1 MSGRDFYKVMY
12 KNKSSNRKTVHHVT
26 SGDILDNETEFN
38 ANQFKLFDD
47 FSTDLRINFSAIR
60 NFHEATR
67 CRRRVDPDDS
77 GIDVENGNTL
87 DDIPSSN
94 DRDLLENEVMVDP
107 WSSMDSSNSPL
118 TDSGP
123 SASDDCTPSTSSETP
138 RAPLDT
144 SSPIFPETRR
154 LPDPNDSKH
163 RNVQKYTSKA
173 TDKTRPRDLTLEL
186 ETLEPDPLPRRPHFL
201 DDDYQPPSRSNIECR
216 IPKPH
221 FLDHSPSP
229 DEFDERSDITNP
241 NFLDDEI
248 DGDDGQ
254 AQKKAGALPKRTT
267 KPQSSTYTTPED
279 RPHRTNYRSTLHY
292 GLESAA
298 RSSERDKRASQLYR
312 GTWPGER
319 DVWTGHDSSSVR
331 SFSSNGS
338 NNCPRPSSN
347 LENKMECVCSLIS
360 LLSLSPENNADLSG
374 PLLDMSRSV
383 ESCIAMRQA
392 GCIPLLVQLIHSKV
406 PRETRDRAAK
416 ALRNIIHTQTDDKA
430 GRREGRVWRLLEQVR
445 EYCYVLE
452 DLVEARK
459 EGKEVIE
466 DDATKH
472 PSQSVAALMKLSF
485 DEEHRHVV
493 CQLGGLQA
501 LAALVSGDQAAH
513 GSRTDDNTC
522 LTMRKYAGM
531 TLTNLTFGDGNNK
544 SLLCSFKDFMLALV
558 EQLESPND
566 DMRQVTAAVLR
577 NLSWRADTNS
587 KQVLREVGAVK
598 GLTKAAMTC
607 QKEATLKSVLSAL
620 WNLTAHCSMNKVA
633 LCSVDGALGF
643 LVDMLS
649 YNSPTKTLAIVE
661 NAGGIM
667 RNVSS
672 HIAVREDYR
681 QILRERNCLSV
692 LLQHLK
698 SPSLTVVSNS
708 CGTLW
713 NLSARCQQDQQFLWD
728 HGAVPMLR
736 SLIHSKH
743 KMIAMGSSAALKNL
757 LNSKPGKTHIIALDT
772 TARNMNLPA
781 LPTLGARKQ
790 KALEQELD
798 QNLAETCDNI
808 EPATS
813 PTTSNRE
820 EKNLFTATE
829 RQIAM
834 NLERH
839 RMTSSSPLMGNLAS
853 QISLSHSA
861 HLASYL
867 SCSNTL
873 LKGAL
878 VTRSATG
885 SAGNVNRSDS
895 KDSVTSTHSDSV
907 FERVMRTG
915 KVPVPT
921 PRNKD
926 LMKMETSGG
935 AFKATSSTLPKDN
948 AYLRYNQPPIPPPR
962 SSTDMRTN
970 YTESGYD
977 VDQDS
982 CDQPIDYSRKYS
994 ETKTTETETPLAQE
1008 KPKNSESKK
1017 YKKENPNSFGD
1028 YQETDLDQ
1036 PTDYSLRYAE
1046 LQSETGSDIS
1056 EPPGPSVH
1064 EDTIKHFATE
1074 GTPYETP
1081 IIFSTA
1087 TSMSDLRVIGKEG
1100 KPKTTPNMKE
1110 HPEAMTHS
1118 DEKDTC
1124 SIEDPPG
1131 HDNDR
1136 AISAPQQQTDPIPEK
1151 RSVFDTKF
1159 SSGMISPEKP
1169 VNYCDEGTPG
1179 YFSRV
1184 SSLSSLGEPT
1194 EEDSLAKK
1202 NARATINVEPSP
1214 QEQSTSSSGKD
1225 KEGSKAV
1232 TFATEPLV
1240 SQPETPGIAS
1250 ARTGSPSQRF
1260 VEDTPLMFSR
1270 SSSLGS
1276 LPECSQQDDQ
1286 GSVVSEVSRL
1296 TSGCISPS
1304 EIPDSPGQSAPLSPP
1319 AAPPAPHAHMLAP
1332 ETESCRVASVF
1343 EERVSRFV
1351 VEHTPAQ
1358 FSANTSLSSLTIDDE
1373 PKQSLLMMKPS
1384 GTESTQSPPV
1394 NNSGLMTNDTR
1405 QLAPCSISAS
1415 GMHNDSVK
1423 GTQTPGDTCKV
1434 YFTEDTPAIL
1444 SKAGSNSNLSVLSI
1458 DSSPPAPSGNLKPHS
1473 PLPSHETPPR
1483 YQSPPSNLPHRH
1495 AMAPDEQDEKPA
1507 ELHHHDTSDSS
1518 NLSDAGD
1525 LLEECIQK
1533 GIAQVVKNKGPQSE
1547 VASINPYNVRDDV
1560 YRSLP
1565 PYLRSSTETVKMS
1578 HDFARNVR
1586 DSQSRSPSG
1595 SESRGS
1601 SGCLAPP
1608 LPPKPGPPRPPS
1620 DHVQGRKHQ
1629 SRLQVK
1635 SPTSRDKP
1643 KLPIT
1648 SDLARNDSLS
1658 SLSLDSFGST
1668 DREIFEETVKAG
1680 LSSVNPRAKFTLES
1694 NKGKAHSVERPAE
1707 SKGHSRHHKSLDR
1720 SDKITQHRSKTK
1732 DPEFERNL
1740 ASGAYSI
1747 KPTNKVKKLEQDF
1760 AALNL
1765 TRSPYSYHGETS
1777 GYSLALHA
1785 RYRGHSSRY
1794 YDDGPPSL
1802 PARIE
1807 DPRRQLERSN
1817 SLSSLSNESFGST
1830 DKEVF
1835 ERCVRM
1841 GMSKAQPKKRDDGKL
1856 RVRSDDRL
1864 EIRESHRRRRK
1875 ENKAQ
1880 GALDK
1885 MVGEEYSK
1893 DRAILEEVIA
1903 RGAGESKT
1911 QTKSENKT
1919 QSKNV
1924 PAPSADRATADE
1936 LADTALPTGSD
1947 SQHGSHCDTG
1957 PDTASD
1963 TALDTTQDSLDPDTV
1978 FERSNEM
1985 ATVDSGN
1992 TTHESAEN
2000 DIDGSN
2006 ECLAPKSANTTIESE
2021 IKDELNRSNE
2031 SYAEVLDGT
2040 WSDDESHD
2048 CPVTLTT
2055 KTKLDWTDIKAEK
2068 TAAEDHSKKTD
2079 TWNDNTCPDDVTF
2092 PTISGSVHMV
2102 SSIRSEIVEA
2112 NMALPD
2118 LLEKSEAN
2126 NLFSRPDLTNKL
2138 ESQELHIHEDEK
2150 LEDGLIDIPTFTLDD
2165 GDHKFD
2171 SIISSAI
2178 EKEAA
2183 RLAAQLKNAQYTME
2197 ASATSLASLDLDHI
2211 KPPSNLGSLLS
2222 LSASGHWDESA
2233 AQTSKRTKSRKKSLP
2248 VALMVKRALSNSLHQ
2263 GSSEHLDSIPV
2274 SLLDNIKPPSE
2285 MEHIDMEGSMISVS
2299 SIVSEVADVKDKPA
2313 IIFDFKQPVQDFPL
2327 CSTFTNVFH
2336 DLDKVNPPSLF
2347 DEIAESTLEME
2358 QTTAHQVY
2366 DDCISNTLNVVTD
2379 LPSGSENC
2387 TPLPSDISSVESTPK
2402 RQRDSKY
2409 LTPKEKRK
2417 TNNRYQT
2424 YTITDTVSESDVVLE
2439 VAETEE
2445 FVTWTKSESDRSD
2458 EYVTAT
2464 FEPKTKRRLS
2474 AKQRRLEDRARYQTQ
2489 TVSIHNILTHEPPA
2503 QAVAPDPHIESL
2515 KQRLAAKKTIKQKRM
2530 EDAERF
2536 RTRTLS
2542 EDIPPSPT
2550 FVTKDAN
2557 FENVETT
2564 TGYDSLSSNEPNHQQ
2579 LHDDVFV
2586 REVDSGNNEDDFE
2599 LNSTQ
2604 MQTYTKSFRNY
2615 LPVIESPAAVDMCV
2629 VNNLKNIEMTASY
2642 RQRDRSQHASSSD
2655 FAGYEADCN
2664 SEERAHSESDTE
2676 TPAPRPKPKIIK
2688 PEARR
2693 DGSVDSNE
2701 SGELEQD
2708 SPKAIRGRKKAMYV
2722 SPYRRTAPPARKQ
2735 TAPPVK
2741 VAAKPSGLTKPT
2753 SSVPKT
2759 TLKSTIKPPSTKT
2772 QNPST
2777 SPKKLPNKSPTK
2789 TAQKN
2794 VTTPPVTKP
2803 LPLTRQGTFTKED
2816 STVPP
2821 KDLPEPDVRATPR
2834 LAKPSSPTKVN
2845 TSPSRLPQYSRYAR
2859 PPLAKSSVNTS
2870 RQTKPTAKKPAEPV
2884 MKNSPSNHSLQ
2895 SNDSGKTIVLARGSR
2910 QGSTSSVNS
2919 IPSTKSNTRDVES
2932 KIANLWRRNEKKTTK
2947 VEKKVSIGSDQTEPP
2962 KLIRSSTFEG
2972 QPKLSQI
2979 SAPKQKTA
2987 IGMRVSQIPSL
2998 RPKAAPAKPTASAT
3012 TAKKPATRTFLK
3024 KQISGQL
3031 TS

>member
-1 MSGRDFYKVMY
+1 MNRDYYKVMY
-12 KNKSSNRKTVHHVT
+12 TNKNCNRNVMDSQDV
-26 SGDILDNETEFN
+26 LDNDTEFN
-38 ANQFKLFDD
+38 ANRFKLYDD
-47 FSTDLRINFSAIR
+47 FATDLRFNFSTLR
-60 NFHEATR
+60 NFHDVVR
-67 CRRRVDPDDS
+67 SDVSRRRGDPDDS
-77 GIDVENGNTL
+77 GVDVENGNPL
-87 DDIPSSN
+87 DDVTTSN
-94 DRDLLENEVMVDP
+94 DSDLLENEVMVDT

-123 SASDDCTPSTSSETP
+123 SASDDCTPSTSSEPP
-138 RAPLDT
+138 RGPPQA
-144 SSPIFPETRR
+144 SSPPSATRR
-154 LPDPNDSKH
+154 LPDPKDTKPKH
-163 RNVQKYTSKA
+163 PKHVPKPDKA
-173 TDKTRPRDLTLEL
+173 RTRDLTLDLDNIDTEHI
-186 ETLEPDPLPRRPHFL
+186 PRRPHFL
-201 DDDYQPPSRSNIECR
+201 DDDYHPSKSNIECR

-241 NFLDDEI
+241 NFLDDEV
-248 DGDDGQ
+248 DGDDNQ
-254 AQKKAGALPKRTT
+254 AQKKAGAFPKRPT
-267 KPQSSTYTTPED
+267 KTQTSTSQED

-319 DVWTGHDSSSVR
+319 DVWTAHDSSSVR

-338 NNCPRPSSN
+338 DCTRPSSN

-383 ESCIAMRQA
+383 ESCVAMRQA

-430 GRREGRVWRLLEQVR
+430 GRREARVWRLLEQVR

-452 DLVEARK
+452 DLVESRK
-459 EGKEVIE
+459 EGKEAIE
-466 DDATKH
+466 DDLSKH

-649 YNSPTKTLAIVE
+649 YDSPTKTLAIVE

-713 NLSARCQQDQQFLWD
+713 NLSARCPLDQQFLWD

-757 LNSKPGKTHIIALDT
+757 LNSKPGKTHIISLDT
-772 TARNMNLPA
+772 TARSMNLPA
-781 LPTLGARKQ
+781 LPTLGVRKQ

-813 PTTSNRE
+813 PSTSNRE

-878 VTRSATG
+878 VSRSSEG
-885 SAGNVNRSDS
+885 SSTNVNRSDS

-907 FERVMRTG
+907 FERGMRTG

-921 PRNKD
+921 PRSKD
-926 LMKMETSGG
+926 LMKMDTGSDT
-935 AFKATSSTLPKDN
+935 FKSSKPLSKDAT
-948 AYLRYNQPPIPPPR
+948 YLRYSGQPPIPPPR

-982 CDQPIDYSRKYS
+982 CDQPIDFSRKYS
-994 ETKTTETETPLAQE
+994 ETKTESEPVE
-1008 KPKNSESKK
+1008 KPKVETTKYSKK
-1017 YKKENPNSFGD
+1017 EPNTFGD

-1046 LQSETGSDIS
+1046 HQSETGSDIS
-1056 EPPGPSVH
+1056 EPPAPSVH

-1087 TSMSDLRVIGKEG
+1087 TSMSDLRIIGKDG
-1100 KPKTTPNMKE
+1100 KPKTSSVKE
-1110 HPEAMTHS
+1110 HPEVMTHS

-1124 SIEDPPG
+1124 SIEDPPR
-1131 HDNDR
+1131 HDNDI
-1136 AISAPQQQTDPIPEK
+1136 AISTPPTASISDPVVEK
-1151 RSVFDTKF
+1151 RGAFDTKF

-1202 NARATINVEPSP
+1202 NARASINVEPSP

-1232 TFATEPLV
+1232 TFAQEPV
-1240 SQPETPGIAS
+1240 SIAQETSGAAS
-1250 ARTGSPSQRF
+1250 ARTSSPQRF
-1260 VEDTPLMFSR
+1260 IEDTPLMFSR

-1286 GSVVSEVSRL
+1286 GSIVSEVSRL

-1304 EIPDSPGQSAPLSPP
+1304 EIPDSPGQSVPLSPRSRH
-1319 AAPPAPHAHMLAP
+1319 APVVVRTVPTTPPLV
-1332 ETESCRVASVF
+1332 ESRNISVF
-1343 EERVSRFV
+1343 EERTSQFV

-1358 FSANTSLSSLTIDDE
+1358 FSANTSLSSLTINDE
-1373 PKQSLLMMKPS
+1373 PKLPLL
-1384 GTESTQSPPV
+1384 
-1394 NNSGLMTNDTR
+1394 L
-1405 QLAPCSISAS
+1405 
-1415 GMHNDSVK
+1415 
-1423 GTQTPGDTCKV
+1423 
-1434 YFTEDTPAIL
+1434 EDTN
-1444 SKAGSNSNLSVLSI
+1444 KETNSEVNSTPLEDLPNSSQDVDI
-1458 DSSPPAPSGNLKPHS
+1458 SSPPDLPAANEGNDSKGADSCGEWESTGGIHS
-1473 PLPSHETPPR
+1473 
-1483 YQSPPSNLPHRH
+1483 
-1495 AMAPDEQDEKPA
+1495 
-1507 ELHHHDTSDSS
+1507 SDSDAA
-1518 NLSDAGD
+1518 SDRE
-1525 LLEECIQK
+1525 LLQQCIQK
-1533 GIAQVVKNKGPQSE
+1533 GIMQVVKNKGPPSD
-1547 VASINPYNVRDDV
+1547 VSSVNPFRDDV

-1565 PYLRSSTETVKMS
+1565 PYLRSSTETVMMP
-1578 HDFARNVR
+1578 HDFSRNVR
-1586 DSQSRSPSG
+1586 ESSSP
-1595 SESRGS
+1595 
-1601 SGCLAPP
+1601 LPPP
-1608 LPPKPGPPRPPS
+1608 LPPKVRHPEAPPRPPPME
-1620 DHVQGRKHQ
+1620 DHPLVEGRRHE
-1629 SRLQVK
+1629 SRQLEK
-1635 SPTSRDKP
+1635 THRDRP
-1643 KLPIT
+1643 KLPTAQHLI
-1648 SDLARNDSLS
+1648 RNDSLS

-1680 LSSVNPRAKFTLES
+1680 LSSVNPRAEFSLDT
-1694 NKGKAHSVERPAE
+1694 KGKAHSVERKPE
-1707 SKGHSRHHKSLDR
+1707 STRQGRHHKSLDR
-1720 SDKITQHRSKTK
+1720 SDKIAHRGSKIR
-1732 DPEFERNL
+1732 DPEFEKNL
-1740 ASGAYSI
+1740 ASGAYNI
-1747 KPTNKVKKLEQDF
+1747 KTTSKVKKLDQEF
-1760 AALNL
+1760 AV

-1777 GYSLALHA
+1777 MHHS
-1785 RYRGHSSRY
+1785 RYRNHSRF

-1802 PARIE
+1802 PARID
-1807 DPRRQLERSN
+1807 DPRRLERSN
-1817 SLSSLSNESFGST
+1817 SLSSLSNDSFGST

-1841 GMSKAQPKKRDDGKL
+1841 GMSKPQPKKRDEKL

-1864 EIRESHRRRRK
+1864 EIRESHRRRRNNAK
-1875 ENKAQ
+1875 PHQ

-1903 RGAGESKT
+1903 RGAGEIKPGEGGN
-1911 QTKSENKT
+1911 QKN

-1924 PAPSADRATADE
+1924 PAPSAVLAAADARADNARGS
-1936 LADTALPTGSD
+1936 TGSD
-1947 SQHGSHCDTG
+1947 HDS
-1957 PDTASD
+1957 AI
-1963 TALDTTQDSLDPDTV
+1963 DTTIEITLNDSNVSIFD
-1978 FERSNEM
+1978 RSNEM

-1992 TTHESAEN
+1992 TTLESDSNEL
-2000 DIDGSN
+2000 DHSN
-2006 ECLAPKSANTTIESE
+2006 ECLAPKSCNTTVESE
-2021 IKDELNRSNE
+2021 RDELNRSNE
-2031 SYAEVLDGT
+2031 SYADVLDGS
-2040 WSDDESHD
+2040 WSDEEDKPKD
-2048 CPVTLTT
+2048 YDAATLTR
-2055 KTKLDWTDIKAEK
+2055 KNKHKLEWTDIKC
-2068 TAAEDHSKKTD
+2068 TDSLNLDDLSKKSNDHDHD
-2079 TWNDNTCPDDVTF
+2079 TWNENTCPDDVTF

-2102 SSIRSEIVEA
+2102 SSLRSEIVDA
-2112 NMALPD
+2112 AMALPD
-2118 LLEKSEAN
+2118 LLEKSEGPK
-2126 NLFSRPDLTNKL
+2126 LFSKLDLTDKL
-2138 ESQELHIHEDEK
+2138 
-2150 LEDGLIDIPTFTLDD
+2150 DGDLVTSVDGKLDD
-2165 GDHKFD
+2165 KMLLDNIPEPSFTSLVDDGEPKFD
-2171 SIISSAI
+2171 SIMSSAI

-2183 RLAAQLKNAQYTME
+2183 RLAAQLKNAQFTME
-2197 ASATSLASLDLDHI
+2197 NSVTSLTSIDLDNV

-2222 LSASGHWDESA
+2222 LSASGHWDESQS
-2233 AQTSKRTKSRKKSLP
+2233 QTSKKSQKSRKKSLP
-2248 VALMVKRALSNSLHQ
+2248 VALMVKRALSNSMNQ
-2263 GSSEHLDSIPV
+2263 GSSEHLDSL
-2274 SLLDNIKPPSE
+2274 SLSFLDNVKPPSE
-2285 MEHIDMEGSMISVS
+2285 MEHIDMNGSMVSVS
-2299 SIVSEVADVKDKPA
+2299 SLVSEVVETRDNKTP

-2327 CSTFTNVFH
+2327 CTTFTSVFH

-2347 DEIAESTLEME
+2347 DEMAESTLENE
-2358 QTTAHQVY
+2358 PTTAHQIY
-2366 DDCISNTLNVVTD
+2366 DDCVSNTLNVITD
-2379 LPSGSENC
+2379 IPSGSETC

-2409 LTPKEKRK
+2409 LTPKEKRMAAK
-2417 TNNRYQT
+2417 HRYQT
-2424 YTITDTVSESDVVLE
+2424 YTITDTVSESDVVIK
-2439 VAETEE
+2439 AETDA
-2445 FVTWTKSESDRSD
+2445 FMTWTKSESDKSD
-2458 EYVTAT
+2458 DYVKVTS
-2464 FEPKTKRRLS
+2464 EPKLKRRLS
-2474 AKQRRLEDRARYQTQ
+2474 AKQRRMEDRARYQTQ
-2489 TVSIHNILTHEPPA
+2489 TVDIQNILSSQESSQSTDKPN
-2503 QAVAPDPHIESL
+2503 PHIESL
-2515 KQRLAAKKTIKQKRM
+2515 KQRLAAKKTLKQRRM

-2564 TGYDSLSSNEPNHQQ
+2564 TGYDSLSSNELNHQQ
-2579 LHDDVFV
+2579 ILDDRHSDDVF
-2586 REVDSGNNEDDFE
+2586 RDVDSGHNEDDFE
-2599 LNSTQ
+2599 LNSAQ
-2604 MQTYTKSFRNY
+2604 LKTYTKSFRTY

-2642 RQRDRSQHASSSD
+2642 RRALQSDKSQHPSSSD
-2655 FAGYEADCN
+2655 FASYEGDSN
-2664 SEERAHSESDTE
+2664 SEDKVHSESDSE
-2676 TPAPRPKPKIIK
+2676 TPTSRPKPKIIK
-2688 PEARR
+2688 PERR
-2693 DGSVDSNE
+2693 DESLDSNE
-2701 SGELEQD
+2701 SGEKEHEA
-2708 SPKAIRGRKKAMYV
+2708 PKVVRGRKKAMYV
-2722 SPYRRTAPPARKQ
+2722 SPYRRTAPSPK
-2735 TAPPVK
+2735 
-2741 VAAKPSGLTKPT
+2741 KPLTPLTKT
-2753 SSVPKT
+2753 SPKSSMT
-2759 TLKSTIKPPSTKT
+2759 TLRPSPSSSKAHSSAKPPSKLPPAAKT
-2772 QNPST
+2772 SLNT
-2777 SPKKLPNKSPTK
+2777 SPKKTAPNKSPSK
-2789 TAQKN
+2789 LAQKPM
-2794 VTTPPVTKP
+2794 TIPSAPTKP
-2803 LPLTRQGTFTKED
+2803 VPLVRQGTFTKEE
-2816 STVPP
+2816 SCVPT
-2821 KDLPEPDVRATPR
+2821 KDLPIPDKKTSTRVGIA
-2834 LAKPSSPTKVN
+2834 SSPTKAGPN
-2845 TSPSRLPQYSRYAR
+2845 ISPSRLPQFNRSR
-2859 PPLAKSSVNTS
+2859 PSTSKTTKSPKQSTS
-2870 RQTKPTAKKPAEPV
+2870 KRNSEPT
-2884 MKNSPSNHSLQ
+2884 MKNSASNQSLQ
-2895 SNDSGKTIVLARGSR
+2895 SNDSGKTIILARGSR

-2919 IPSTKSNTRDVES
+2919 ISSSKTKDVES
-2932 KIANLWRRNEKKTTK
+2932 KIANLWKRVEQTKKLPAK
-2947 VEKKVSIGSDQTEPP
+2947 SDKKVFIESDKTETP

-2972 QPKLSQI
+2972 QPKQPVST
-2979 SAPKQKTA
+2979 ATKQKSA
-2987 IGMRVSQIPSL
+2987 IGIRVSQIPSL
-2998 RPKAAPAKPTASAT
+2998 RPKSTVSKTTSQTNVNKKPT
-3012 TAKKPATRTFLK
+3012 RGFLRK
-3024 KQISGQL
+3024 GSGQV

>member
-1 MSGRDFYKVMY
+1 MNRDYYKVMY
-12 KNKSSNRKTVHHVT
+12 TNKNSNRNVMDTRDV
-26 SGDILDNETEFN
+26 LDNDTEFN
-38 ANQFKLFDD
+38 ANRFKLYDD
-47 FSTDLRINFSAIR
+47 FATDLRFNFSALR
-60 NFHEATR
+60 NFHEVVR
-67 CRRRVDPDDS
+67 SDGYRRRGDPNDS
-77 GIDVENGNTL
+77 GVDVENGNPL
-87 DDIPSSN
+87 DDTTASN
-94 DRDLLENEVMVDP
+94 DSDLLENEVMVDT

-123 SASDDCTPSTSSETP
+123 SASDDCPPSTSNEPP
-138 RAPLDT
+138 RRPVQA
-144 SSPIFPETRR
+144 SSPIAPDTRCTA
-154 LPDPNDSKH
+154 DPKDTKSKYPK
-163 RNVQKYTSKA
+163 NVIPK
-173 TDKTRPRDLTLEL
+173 TDKARTRDLTLDFDNIDSEHI
-186 ETLEPDPLPRRPHFL
+186 PRRPHFL
-201 DDDYQPPSRSNIECR
+201 DDDYHLPSKSNIECR

-241 NFLDDEI
+241 NFLDDEV
-248 DGDDGQ
+248 DGDDNQ
-254 AQKKAGALPKRTT
+254 AQKKAGAFPKRPN
-267 KPQSSTYTTPED
+267 KIQSSNYTSQED

-319 DVWTGHDSSSVR
+319 DVWTAHDSSSVR

-338 NNCPRPSSN
+338 DCARPSSN

-383 ESCIAMRQA
+383 ESCVAMRQA

-406 PRETRDRAAK
+406 SRETRDRAAK

-430 GRREGRVWRLLEQVR
+430 GRREARVWRLLEQVR

-459 EGKEVIE
+459 EGKEAIE
-466 DDATKH
+466 DDVTKH

-713 NLSARCQQDQQFLWD
+713 NLSARCPQDQQFLWD

-757 LNSKPGKTHIIALDT
+757 LNSKPGKTHIISLDT
-772 TARNMNLPA
+772 TARSMNLPA

-813 PTTSNRE
+813 PSTSNRE

-839 RMTSSSPLMGNLAS
+839 RMTSSSPLMGNLSS

-878 VTRSATG
+878 VSRSSEG
-885 SAGNVNRSDS
+885 SSTNVNRSES

-907 FERVMRTG
+907 FERGVRTG

-921 PRNKD
+921 PRSKD
-926 LMKMETSGG
+926 LMKMDTGSDTFNGS
-935 AFKATSSTLPKDN
+935 KTLSKDAT
-948 AYLRYNQPPIPPPR
+948 YLRYTGQPPIPPPR

-982 CDQPIDYSRKYS
+982 CDQPIDFSRKYS
-994 ETKTTETETPLAQE
+994 ETKTESEPVE
-1008 KPKNSESKK
+1008 KPKTEAKK
-1017 YKKENPNSFGD
+1017 YTKKEPNTFGD

-1046 LQSETGSDIS
+1046 HQSETGSDIS
-1056 EPPGPSVH
+1056 EPPAPSVH

-1087 TSMSDLRVIGKEG
+1087 TSMSDLRIIGKDG
-1100 KPKTTPNMKE
+1100 KPKTSSVKE
-1110 HPEAMTHS
+1110 HPEVMTHS

-1124 SIEDPPG
+1124 SIEDPPR
-1131 HDNDR
+1131 HDNDI
-1136 AISAPQQQTDPIPEK
+1136 AISTPPTASISEPIVEK
-1151 RSVFDTKF
+1151 RGVFDTKF

-1202 NARATINVEPSP
+1202 NARASINVEPSP

-1232 TFATEPLV
+1232 TFAQEPV
-1240 SQPETPGIAS
+1240 SIAQEAS
-1250 ARTGSPSQRF
+1250 GAASPQRF
-1260 VEDTPLMFSR
+1260 IEDTPLMFSR

-1304 EIPDSPGQSAPLSPP
+1304 EIPDSPGQSVPLSPRSRHAP
-1319 AAPPAPHAHMLAP
+1319 AVVRTAPTTPPLA
-1332 ETESCRVASVF
+1332 EGVNISVF
-1343 EERVSRFV
+1343 DERPARFV

-1358 FSANTSLSSLTIDDE
+1358 FSANTSLSSLTINDE
-1373 PKQSLLMMKPS
+1373 PKVSCNCAHHPNVSPLDERPARFVVEHTPAQFSANTSLSSLTINDEPKLPLLLEDITKESNSEMTSPPTEDVPNSSHGDDVNSPPEMPS
-1384 GTESTQSPPV
+1384 TNEVNDSKDSCGDWEST
-1394 NNSGLMTNDTR
+1394 GG
-1405 QLAPCSISAS
+1405 I
-1415 GMHNDSVK
+1415 
-1423 GTQTPGDTCKV
+1423 
-1434 YFTEDTPAIL
+1434 
-1444 SKAGSNSNLSVLSI
+1444 
-1458 DSSPPAPSGNLKPHS
+1458 HS
-1473 PLPSHETPPR
+1473 
-1483 YQSPPSNLPHRH
+1483 
-1495 AMAPDEQDEKPA
+1495 
-1507 ELHHHDTSDSS
+1507 SDSDAA
-1518 NLSDAGD
+1518 SDGE
-1525 LLEECIQK
+1525 LLQQCIQK
-1533 GIAQVVKNKGPQSE
+1533 GIMQVVKNKGPPSD
-1547 VASINPYNVRDDV
+1547 VSSVNPFRDDI

-1565 PYLRSSTETVKMS
+1565 PYLRSSTETVMMS
-1578 HDFARNVR
+1578 RDFGRNVR
-1586 DSQSRSPSG
+1586 ESSP
-1595 SESRGS
+1595 
-1601 SGCLAPP
+1601 LPPP
-1608 LPPKPGPPRPPS
+1608 LPPKVRNPEAPPRPPPME
-1620 DHVQGRKHQ
+1620 DHPLLEGRRHE
-1629 SRLQVK
+1629 SRQLEK
-1635 SPTSRDKP
+1635 THRERP
-1643 KLPIT
+1643 KLPTAQHLI
-1648 SDLARNDSLS
+1648 RNDSLS

-1680 LSSVNPRAKFTLES
+1680 LSSVNPRAEFDLDS
-1694 NKGKAHSVERPAE
+1694 KGKAHSVERKTE
-1707 SKGHSRHHKSLDR
+1707 VTRQGRHHKSLDR
-1720 SDKITQHRSKTK
+1720 SDKISHRGPKVR

-1747 KPTNKVKKLEQDF
+1747 KSTSKVKKLEEL
-1760 AALNL
+1760 ANVS
-1765 TRSPYSYHGETS
+1765 RSPYSYHGES
-1777 GYSLALHA
+1777 MH
-1785 RYRGHSSRY
+1785 HSRFKHHSRF

-1802 PARIE
+1802 PARID
-1807 DPRRQLERSN
+1807 DPRRLERSN
-1817 SLSSLSNESFGST
+1817 SLSSLSNDSFGST

-1841 GMSKAQPKKRDDGKL
+1841 GMSKPQPKKRDEKL

-1875 ENKAQ
+1875 DTKQ

-1903 RGAGESKT
+1903 RGAGEIKPGEAGN
-1911 QTKSENKT
+1911 QKG

-1924 PAPSADRATADE
+1924 PAPSAVLAAADARADNARGN
-1936 LADTALPTGSD
+1936 TGSD
-1947 SQHGSHCDTG
+1947 Y
-1957 PDTASD
+1957 
-1963 TALDTTQDSLDPDTV
+1963 DSAIDSTIEITLNDSNVSIFD
-1978 FERSNEM
+1978 RSNEM
-1985 ATVDSGN
+1985 ATIDSGN
-1992 TTHESAEN
+1992 TTLESDSNEM
-2000 DIDGSN
+2000 DHSN
-2006 ECLAPKSANTTIESE
+2006 ECLAPKSCNTTVESE
-2021 IKDELNRSNE
+2021 RDELNRSNE
-2031 SYAEVLDGT
+2031 SYADVLDGS
-2040 WSDDESHD
+2040 WSDEEEKSKDYD
-2048 CPVTLTT
+2048 VATLTR
-2055 KTKLDWTDIKAEK
+2055 KNKHKLEWTDIKC
-2068 TAAEDHSKKTD
+2068 TDSQMNFDDLSKKSNEND
-2079 TWNDNTCPDDVTF
+2079 TWNENTCPDDVTF
-2092 PTISGSVHMV
+2092 PTISGSVHLV
-2102 SSIRSEIVEA
+2102 SSLRSEIVDA
-2112 NMALPD
+2112 AMALPD
-2118 LLEKSEAN
+2118 LLEKTEVPKM
-2126 NLFSRPDLTNKL
+2126 FSKLDLTDKL
-2138 ESQELHIHEDEK
+2138 
-2150 LEDGLIDIPTFTLDD
+2150 DGDLVTSDD
-2165 GDHKFD
+2165 GKADDKLMLENVPEPSFTSLVDDGEQKFD
-2171 SIISSAI
+2171 SILSSAI

-2183 RLAAQLKNAQYTME
+2183 RLAAQLKNAQFAMDH
-2197 ASATSLASLDLDHI
+2197 SATSLTSMDLDNV

-2222 LSASGHWDESA
+2222 LSASGHWDES
-2233 AQTSKRTKSRKKSLP
+2233 QSQSSKKSQKSRKKSLP
-2248 VALMVKRALSNSLHQ
+2248 VALMVKRALSNSMHQ
-2263 GSSEHLDSIPV
+2263 GSSEHLDSL
-2274 SLLDNIKPPSE
+2274 SLSFLDNVKPPSE
-2285 MEHIDMEGSMISVS
+2285 MEHIDMSGSMVSVS
-2299 SIVSEVADVKDKPA
+2299 SIVSEVAETRDSKTP

-2327 CSTFTNVFH
+2327 CTTFTSVFH

-2347 DEIAESTLEME
+2347 DEMAESTLELE
-2358 QTTAHQVY
+2358 PTTAHNIY
-2366 DDCISNTLNVVTD
+2366 DDCISNTLNVITD
-2379 LPSGSENC
+2379 IPSGSETC

-2402 RQRDSKY
+2402 RQRDQKY
-2409 LTPKEKRK
+2409 LTPKEKRIAAK
-2417 TNNRYQT
+2417 HRYQT

-2439 VAETEE
+2439 VEKEE
-2445 FVTWTKSESDRSD
+2445 FVTWTKSESDKSD

-2464 FEPKTKRRLS
+2464 SEPKTKRRLS
-2474 AKQRRLEDRARYQTQ
+2474 AKQRRMEDRSRYQTQ
-2489 TVSIHNILTHEPPA
+2489 TVDIQNILSSQEASQSVDQPN
-2503 QAVAPDPHIESL
+2503 PHIESL
-2515 KQRLAAKKTIKQKRM
+2515 KQRLAAKKTLKQRRI

-2557 FENVETT
+2557 FENLETT
-2564 TGYDSLSSNEPNHQQ
+2564 TGYDSLSSNELNHQQ
-2579 LHDDVFV
+2579 ILDDRQSDDVF
-2586 REVDSGNNEDDFE
+2586 RDVDSGHNEDDFE
-2599 LNSTQ
+2599 LNSAQ
-2604 MQTYTKSFRNY
+2604 LKTYTKSFRNY

-2642 RQRDRSQHASSSD
+2642 RRTLQSDKSQHPSSSD
-2655 FAGYEADCN
+2655 FASYEGDSN
-2664 SEERAHSESDTE
+2664 SEDKVHSESDSE
-2676 TPAPRPKPKIIK
+2676 TPSSRPKPKIIK
-2688 PEARR
+2688 PERR
-2693 DGSVDSNE
+2693 DESLDSND
-2701 SGELEQD
+2701 SGEKEHEA
-2708 SPKAIRGRKKAMYV
+2708 PKVVRGRKKAMYV
-2722 SPYRRTAPPARKQ
+2722 SPYRRTAPSPKKPLTPPAK
-2735 TAPPVK
+2735 TSPKSSIAIKPSTSSSK
-2741 VAAKPSGLTKPT
+2741 AHTSAKPP
-2753 SSVPKT
+2753 PKT
-2759 TLKSTIKPPSTKT
+2759 TPATKT
-2772 QNPST
+2772 SANT
-2777 SPKKLPNKSPTK
+2777 SPKKTALNKSPSK
-2789 TAQKN
+2789 LSPKP
-2794 VTTPPVTKP
+2794 TTPPVVSKP
-2803 LPLTRQGTFTKED
+2803 IPLVRQGTFTKEE
-2816 STVPP
+2816 SCVPA
-2821 KDLPEPDVRATPR
+2821 KDLPISDKKPISRVGTAT
-2834 LAKPSSPTKVN
+2834 SPTKAGPN
-2845 TSPSRLPQYSRYAR
+2845 TSPSRLPQFNRAR
-2859 PPLAKSSVNTS
+2859 PSSSTS
-2870 RQTKPTAKKPAEPV
+2870 KTNKPATQNASKRHSEPT
-2884 MKNSPSNHSLQ
+2884 MKNSASNHSLQ

-2919 IPSTKSNTRDVES
+2919 ISSSKTKEVES
-2932 KIANLWRRNEKKTTK
+2932 KIANLWKK
-2947 VEKKVSIGSDQTEPP
+2947 VEQTKKLPAKSDKRVWIESDKTETP

-2972 QPKLSQI
+2972 QPKQQVST
-2979 SAPKQKTA
+2979 ATKQKSA
-2987 IGMRVSQIPSL
+2987 IGIRVSQIPSL
-2998 RPKAAPAKPTASAT
+2998 RPKSTPSKSTSQSNVNKKPT
-3012 TAKKPATRTFLK
+3012 RGFLRK
-3024 KQISGQL
+3024 GSGQV